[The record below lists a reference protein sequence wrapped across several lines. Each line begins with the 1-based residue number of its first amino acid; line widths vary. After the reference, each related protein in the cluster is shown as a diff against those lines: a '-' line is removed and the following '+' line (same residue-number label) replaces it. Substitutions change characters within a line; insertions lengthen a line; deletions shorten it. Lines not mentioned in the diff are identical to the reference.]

1 MAHPDESQDL
11 RNPNLEPVV
20 EGVTQTPSGAAS
32 APVRGPLRT
41 ALLLFAAAIALCLLG
56 YLMLSVPAS
65 WFPAATPKALFARD
79 LAITRGEGNRVV
91 DDLVV
96 TATDATGTAV
106 VSANTDF
113 HSADYPVVAWVAIDL
128 ADNADVRLLWRSDYA
143 SAKLNTVQL
152 TVVSGR
158 LLPVALARNPAWVGR
173 IKGLALL
180 IRGPLQQPVRIQGV
194 LIKPMGA
201 LELMKDRA
209 REWVAFEGWSGTSIN
224 AVAGGADLQDLPL
237 PTLLAVAFVLAIA
250 AWYGYGRWRGS
261 VTALP
266 IVIAALF
273 VLSWGILDARW
284 MFNLERQVV
293 KTAAQYEGKDWHEQA
308 LAAEDGP
315 LYAFIERARAKMPAT
330 PVRVFMVADAH
341 YFRGRGAYHLYP
353 HNVYYDPW
361 QNTMPPSSMMRPG
374 DFLVVYYRRG
384 VQYDPAQQLLRW
396 QGNAPI
402 AADALLVEPGAALF
416 RIR

>member
-273 VLSWGILDARW
+273 VLDVQSRTAGGQDGCAIRRQGLARTGACCGGRPAVRIHRKGTRE
-284 MFNLERQVV
+284 NAR
-293 KTAAQYEGKDWHEQA
+293 H
-308 LAAEDGP
+308 
-315 LYAFIERARAKMPAT
+315 ARAG
-330 PVRVFMVADAH
+330 VH
-341 YFRGRGAYHLYP
+341 GGRRALFP
-353 HNVYYDPW
+353 RPW
-361 QNTMPPSSMMRPG
+361 RLSS
-374 DFLVVYYRRG
+374 VS
-384 VQYDPAQQLLRW
+384 AQRLLRPL
-396 QGNAPI
+396 AEHDATVI
-402 AADALLVEPGAALF
+402 DDAAG
-416 RIR
+416 